1 MSGAP
6 DRVVGRYDRFD
17 SERLSPSDS
26 NIEKANM
33 LARALGLIRIVE
45 RTFIAVVL
53 IAMSLM
59 YFINIAVRYFSPRLA
74 TELAWIDEATLFGLA
89 WLVFIGFGLALEG
102 RRHIAMTALLDKM
115 QPRSARLL
123 QRAINLVGLVFCL
136 IFTKFGF
143 DLAVFIYNSGQIS
156 PTLGTTMLW
165 LYAPLPIG
173 FALLSLR
180 YLLELLGFQNRFLLR
195 DVIQDH

>member
-1 MSGAP
+1 
-6 DRVVGRYDRFD
+6 
-17 SERLSPSDS
+17 
-26 NIEKANM
+26 M
-33 LARALGLIRIVE
+33 LARALAIIRIAE
-45 RTFIAVVL
+45 RTFIAVVMV
-53 IAMSLM
+53 AMSLL
-59 YFINIAVRYFSPRLA
+59 YFFNIAVRYFSSVLA

-89 WLVFIGFGLALEG
+89 WLVFVGFGLALER

-115 QPRSARLL
+115 QAKTAHRLHI
-123 QRAINLVGLVFCL
+123 AINLVGLVFCL
-136 IFTKFGF
+136 IFTKFSF
-143 DLAVFIYNSGQIS
+143 DLAVFVLNSGQIS

-180 YLLELLGFQNRFLLR
+180 YLIELAGLQNRFLVR

>member
-1 MSGAP
+1 
-6 DRVVGRYDRFD
+6 
-17 SERLSPSDS
+17 
-26 NIEKANM
+26 
-33 LARALGLIRIVE
+33 
-45 RTFIAVVL
+45 
-53 IAMSLM
+53 IAMSVM
-59 YFINIAVRYFSPRLA
+59 YFINIAVRYFSPELA
-74 TELAWIDEATLFGLA
+74 TELSWIDEATLFGLA
-89 WLVFIGFGLALEG
+89 WLVFIGFGLALER
-102 RRHIAMTALLDKM
+102 RRHIAMTALLDNM
-115 QPRSARLL
+115 PSRAAHGVQF
-123 QRAINLVGLVFCL
+123 AINLSGLVFSL
-136 IFTKFGF
+136 IFTKLGF

>member
-1 MSGAP
+1 
-6 DRVVGRYDRFD
+6 
-17 SERLSPSDS
+17 
-26 NIEKANM
+26 M
-33 LARALGLIRIVE
+33 LARALAIIRIAE

-59 YFINIAVRYFSPRLA
+59 YFVNIVVRYFSSKLA

-89 WLVFIGFGLALEG
+89 WLVFVGFGLALER

-115 QPRSARLL
+115 QAPVAHRLHI
-123 QRAINLVGLVFCL
+123 AINLVGLVFCL
-136 IFTKFGF
+136 IFTKFSF
-143 DLAVFIYNSGQIS
+143 DLAVFIFNSGQIS

-165 LYAPLPIG
+165 LYAPLPVG

-180 YLLELLGFQNRFLLR
+180 YMLELVGFHNRFLLR